1 MREKDGTC
9 STFFSL
15 SLSSFQLFAG
25 PSVREKKTEQHRS
38 RTLIKFPVSLF
49 PPTFLILPHS
59 LILFLYV
66 YSFLFY
72 FILLLFLYS
81 FASIYSRHYYSIYRV
96 CVCIFCC
103 VEPPHTV
110 KLKVS
115 FRIKLSLKEL
125 GTAE

>member
-1 MREKDGTC
+1 
-9 STFFSL
+9 
-15 SLSSFQLFAG
+15 
-25 PSVREKKTEQHRS
+25 
-38 RTLIKFPVSLF
+38 
-49 PPTFLILPHS
+49 
-59 LILFLYV
+59 
-66 YSFLFY
+66 
-72 FILLLFLYS
+72 LYS

-96 CVCIFCC
+96 CVCVFGC